1 MLHTIVLADAA
12 VDEHGAWISL
22 EELCQACQVEADFVD
37 LLIQED
43 MLSAARRGASLAF
56 ASAEIVRVRRIRR
69 LQHDFEAS
77 LPAVALMLD
86 LIDEIERLRTVARC
100 AGVE

>member
-43 MLSAARRGASLAF
+43 MLPAARRGASLAF

>member
-1 MLHTIVLADAA
+1 MLHSIVLADAA
-12 VDEHGAWISL
+12 VDEHGAWIGL
-22 EELCQACQVEADFVD
+22 EEFCQACQVEADFVD
-37 LLIQED
+37 LLIQEG
-43 MLSAARRGASLAF
+43 MLAAAQRGAALGF

-86 LIDEIERLRTVARC
+86 LLDEIERLRAVTRC
-100 AGVE
+100 AGVG

>member
-1 MLHTIVLADAA
+1 MLQTIVLADAA

-37 LLIQED
+37 LLIQEG
-43 MLSAARRGASLAF
+43 MLSAARRDAALRF
-56 ASAEIVRVRRIRR
+56 ASAEIMRVRRIRR